1 MAPEANDPDR
11 LTLDANAFAG
21 PLHDVFGTEM
31 TDAPSRCAHCGN
43 RAPVGSLRAY
53 GGAMGIVLR
62 CSVCAEV
69 VMRVMRRTDGSYLL
83 DARGAAY
90 LRVAS

>member
-1 MAPEANDPDR
+1 
-11 LTLDANAFAG
+11 
-21 PLHDVFGTEM
+21 
-31 TDAPSRCAHCGN
+31 
-43 RAPVGSLRAY
+43 
-53 GGAMGIVLR
+53 MGIVLR